1 MNKQILAKELK
12 IGDKVAIQGGGF
24 EEISFVE
31 LSPNGKSVFY
41 KFKGDDYKMRKG
53 ANTKIPLY

>member
-31 LSPNGKSVFY
+31 LSPNGKAFFINLKV
-41 KFKGDDYKMRKG
+41 MT
-53 ANTKIPLY
+53 TK